1 MEVSEFRAILEQVE
15 RGVPAVL
22 VREAEGKVYR
32 RRFCPE
38 ERLILLGGGHI
49 AKVLCTMGAL
59 LDYSVTVVDDR
70 PAYAQPSRFP
80 EADRVICDSFVD
92 AIEGLKLRE
101 NDYVCVITRGHRWD
115 GDCLRKILSGTMP
128 YYLGMIGS
136 SRRVAALLDLLG
148 SEGFDVQALSRIHA
162 PIGLRIGALTPA
174 EIAVS
179 ICGELVQCRR
189 QRPGEE
195 AEVDLMP
202 QENTDLSMLRFLA
215 AGEGPRAMCLVLSTQ
230 GSTPVKAGA
239 MMAVD
244 RLGRGYGTVG
254 GGCGEAEVMTAAR
267 RIIGTGGSRV
277 VEVSMDEDVSALE
290 GMACGGTMRVL
301 VEDVALGVGG
311 KRDDTISL

>member
-1 MEVSEFRAILEQVE
+1 MGAREFQSILEKVE
-15 RGVPAVL
+15 RGQSAVL
-22 VREAEGKVYR
+22 VREAEGAVYR
-32 RRFCPE
+32 RRFCPK

-49 AKVLCTMGAL
+49 AKVLCTMGVL
-59 LDYSVTVVDDR
+59 LDYAVTVVDDR

-80 EADRVICDSFVD
+80 EAEQVVCDGFVE
-92 AIEGLKLRE
+92 AIGRLEIRE

-115 GDCLRKILSGTMP
+115 GDCLRKILSGPMP

-136 SRRVAALLDLLG
+136 SRRVAALLGLLAE
-148 SEGFDVQALSRIHA
+148 EGFDVQALSQIHA

-189 QRPGEE
+189 QRPADEQPE
-195 AEVDLMP
+195 DYMP
-202 QENTDLSMLRFLA
+202 QENTDLAMLRFLA
-215 AGEGPRAMCLVLSTQ
+215 AGDGPKAMCLVLSTQ

-254 GGCGEAEVMTAAR
+254 GGCGEAEVMTTAR
-267 RIIGTGGSRV
+267 RVIASGTSRV
-277 VEVSMDEDVSALE
+277 VEVSMDEDITAQE

-301 VEDVALGVGG
+301 VENVP
-311 KRDDTISL
+311 

>member
-1 MEVSEFRAILEQVE
+1 MNVREFQSILEQVE
-15 RGVPAVL
+15 QGQPAVL
-22 VREAEGKVYR
+22 IRETEGAVYR
-32 RRFCPE
+32 RRFRPK

-59 LDYSVTVVDDR
+59 LDYAVTVVDDR

-80 EADRVICDSFVD
+80 EAEQVVCDGFVE
-92 AIEGLKLRE
+92 AIGNLKLRE

-115 GDCLRKILSGTMP
+115 GDCLRKILSGPMP

-136 SRRVAALLDLLG
+136 SRRVAALLGLLAE
-148 SEGFDVQALSRIHA
+148 EGFDVQALSQIHT

-189 QRPGEE
+189 QNLA
-195 AEVDLMP
+195 AEQTEDFMP

-215 AGEGPRAMCLVLSTQ
+215 EGKEPRAMCLVLSTQ

-267 RIIGTGGSRV
+267 RMIGTGSSCV
-277 VEVSMDEDVSALE
+277 VEVSMDEDISAQD

-301 VEDVALGVGG
+301 IEDVESESV
-311 KRDDTISL
+311 